1 MSETYIVT
9 AKTVE
14 EAVSIANSKYADEN
28 HEVSYEIVEMPKKG
42 FLGIGSK
49 EAKIKVTVTETKPV
63 ELGSLVADIR
73 SMKNLTDRG
82 GEEKKSQP
90 QQKQQKNQNNQQ
102 GKNQQNNKNQNNQ
115 QGKNQQQNNK
125 NNNQQKQN
133 NKPAQQKPENKQE
146 NTPAAPASEEKAQNK
161 TRLNNQA
168 LPGKRNKQR
177 KSGPADADI
186 SASAV
191 TVNAPAN
198 LSEFVSEKTAEN
210 AFGSSQRA
218 SGGRMNN
225 DVRRGKKPAQ
235 GKPVSTDTRDRQMLD
250 SKYDVAETDD
260 DYKNLD
266 KLERDSENL
275 LEREALTALG
285 LGEKEEAAVEAA
297 PETRTREAVT
307 EDEMKYALEFANTLL
322 KNMQI
327 GAEAVPMECPENEEL
342 IVTEKA
348 TVYPKINIVGDD
360 SGILIG
366 HHGETL
372 DSIQYLVNLC
382 ALRKTKSKDG
392 DYVKIVVDIENYREK
407 REDTLRALARRMAA
421 KAVKYKRNVFLEPMN
436 AYERRIIHSELQKY
450 PGVSTHSVGSDRDR
464 KIIITYEGADKA
476 PENRNR
482 RRRGNKGG
490 KQNKSQDSKSAE
502 KNQSPVNGNENGES
516 AAANAGEKKPHRRP
530 RKVQKLTIDKLGD
543 LLDGNETVKLE
554 PADEE

>member
-1 MSETYIVT
+1 MSETYLVT

-14 EAVSIANSKYADEN
+14 EAVSIANREYGDEN
-28 HEVSYEIVEMPKKG
+28 HEVSYEIIEMPKKG

-49 EAKIKVTVTETKPV
+49 DAKIKVIVTETKSV

-82 GEEKKSQP
+82 GDEDKKSKQHEKKNN
-90 QQKQQKNQNNQQ
+90 KQNNQNKNQDNQNQNQNQNKQGKNQNNNKQNN
-102 GKNQQNNKNQNNQ
+102 KNNNNNNKNQNN
-115 QGKNQQQNNK
+115 KN
-125 NNNQQKQN
+125 QKQN
-133 NKPAQQKPENKQE
+133 NAPEKKVEAQA
-146 NTPAAPASEEKAQNK
+146 PAATEEKAQPK

-168 LPGKRNKQR
+168 LPGKRSKQR
-177 KSGPADADI
+177 KASPTDADI

-198 LSEFVSEKTAEN
+198 LSEFVSEKTGEN
-210 AFGSSQRA
+210 TFGSSQKA

-225 DVRRGKKPAQ
+225 DVRRGKKVPQ
-235 GKPVSTDTRDRQMLD
+235 GKPVSTDTRDRQMKD
-250 SKYDVAETDD
+250 SKYDVAESDD
-260 DYKNLD
+260 DYKNLEM
-266 KLERDSENL
+266 LERENENL
-275 LEREALTALG
+275 LEREALSSLG
-285 LGEKEEAAVEAA
+285 FGEIEEPVA

-307 EDEMKYALEFANTLL
+307 EAEMQFALEFANTLL

-327 GAEAVPMECPENEEL
+327 GATAVPMECPEDEEL
-342 IVTEKA
+342 IVTETA
-348 TVYPKINIVGDD
+348 TVYPKINIIGDD

-392 DYVKIVVDIENYREK
+392 DYVKIVVDIENYRQK
-407 REDTLRALARRMAA
+407 REETLRSLARRMAA

-464 KIIITYEGADKA
+464 KIIVTYEGADKA
-476 PENRNR
+476 HDANR
-482 RRRGNKGG
+482 RRRRGG
-490 KQNKSQDSKSAE
+490 DKKHNNNNQNSA
-502 KNQSPVNGNENGES
+502 P
-516 AAANAGEKKPHRRP
+516 AAVEAKPAGEKKHHRP
-530 RKVQKLTIDKLGD
+530 RKVQKLSIDQLGD
-543 LLDGNETVKLE
+543 LLDGNETVKVE
-554 PADEE
+554 APTEE

>member
-14 EAVSIANSKYADEN
+14 EAVSTANRTYADEN
-28 HEVSYEIVEMPKKG
+28 HEVSYEILEMPKKG
-42 FLGIGSK
+42 FLGIGAK
-49 EAKIKVTVTETKPV
+49 EAKIKVTVTETKSV

-82 GEEKKSQP
+82 GDEKKNQP
-90 QQKQQKNQNNQQ
+90 KQQNNQPKQQKQDNNQKNKQSDKQQNNNNNQKNKQNNQNNQ
-102 GKNQQNNKNQNNQ
+102 
-115 QGKNQQQNNK
+115 K
-125 NNNQQKQN
+125 NNNNQKQN
-133 NKPAQQKPENKQE
+133 NKPQQKQE
-146 NTPAAPASEEKAQNK
+146 QKPAEKAVESKPAVEEKPQNK

-168 LPGKRNKQR
+168 LPGKRSKQK
-177 KSGPADADI
+177 KSTPSESDI

-191 TVNAPAN
+191 TVNTPAN
-198 LSEFVSEKTAEN
+198 LSDFVAEKPAQNT
-210 AFGSSQRA
+210 FGSSER
-218 SGGRMNN
+218 SGGGRMSN
-225 DVRRGKKPAQ
+225 DIRRGKKPAQ
-235 GKPVSTDTRDRQMLD
+235 GKPVSTETRDRQMLD

-260 DYKNLD
+260 DYKNLA
-266 KLERDSENL
+266 KLERENENL
-275 LEREALTALG
+275 LEREALTVLG
-285 LGEKEEAAVEAA
+285 LGDKEEAAPAE
-297 PETRTREAVT
+297 PEVRTREAVT
-307 EDEMKYALEFANTLL
+307 EDEMKFALEFANTLL

-327 GAEAVPMECPENEEL
+327 GAEAVPMECPEDEEL
-342 IVTEKA
+342 IVTETA

-392 DYVKIVVDIENYREK
+392 DYVKIVVDIENYRNK

-436 AYERRIIHSELQKY
+436 AYERRIIHSELQKFA
-450 PGVSTHSVGSDRDR
+450 GVSTHSVGSDRDR

-476 PENRNR
+476 PENKSR
-482 RRRGNKGG
+482 RRRNRGKGKSSDNKSD
-490 KQNKSQDSKSAE
+490 KQNKPAEEITADTAE
-502 KNQSPVNGNENGES
+502 K
-516 AAANAGEKKPHRRP
+516 KTHHRP
-530 RKVQKLTIDKLGD
+530 RKPQKLTIDKLGD